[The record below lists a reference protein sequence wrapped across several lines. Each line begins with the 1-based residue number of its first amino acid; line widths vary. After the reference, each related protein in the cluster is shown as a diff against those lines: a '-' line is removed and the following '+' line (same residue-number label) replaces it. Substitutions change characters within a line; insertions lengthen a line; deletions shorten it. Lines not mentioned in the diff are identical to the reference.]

1 MWFSSRSPLVELAG
15 AENAPTGVVGQI
27 RGMRS
32 RISEPLK
39 RGVRALRPHRAKEAT
54 GRRRRHAKA
63 EVGGERRA
71 IVSASGSGAL
81 IAAAPRRASHRFP
94 LRLRKARLAPEVSAP
109 EVIVEPTLDAV
120 DVVDAPTTTL
130 TRPELRS
137 RVWALALPAI
147 GEQLLALG
155 VGASDTFLAGHLG
168 IAAQSELGYDR
179 ATAVAA
185 VGVASTAVWV
195 VLTAFFAVN
204 VGVTALVARAT
215 GAKDRSLA
223 ARAAG
228 QGIFMGVVA
237 GAIMLAAAVP
247 LAELITTV
255 LGVSGQVG
263 SLAAT
268 FIRIYSIALPATGVA
283 SACTAAMRG
292 SGDARRPLLVMLLVN
307 GLNIVASWVLLNGV
321 PELGIAPLGVIGSA
335 IGATTGWTIGA
346 CLALYLLTREHPRAP
361 RITLGMIRPNGAVA
375 ARILRV
381 GLPSAA
387 EQVVF
392 QVGIV
397 SFLRAVVPLGATVYA
412 ANTSINTVE
421 SMGTL
426 PGLGFSVATTA
437 LVGQALGAGD
447 PDLAVR
453 AVWTA
458 WKPCVLVMG
467 SIGLIAMIVPNIIL
481 GIFVADPSVLTA
493 GDVAMRLSL
502 FTLPMS
508 ATAFV
513 FIGALRGAGDTKFPV
528 FVRAAGTWGL
538 RLPAAS
544 LLIPMFGLPGARMA
558 MALDF
563 TSQAAITFL
572 RFRSGRWRKAKV

>member
-1 MWFSSRSPLVELAG
+1 MPG
-15 AENAPTGVVGQI
+15 
-27 RGMRS
+27 
-32 RISEPLK
+32 
-39 RGVRALRPHRAKEAT
+39 EAT
-54 GRRRRHAKA
+54 AA
-63 EVGGERRA
+63 VSRA
-71 IVSASGSGAL
+71 D
-81 IAAAPRRASHRFP
+81 
-94 LRLRKARLAPEVSAP
+94 LRG
-109 EVIVEPTLDAV
+109 
-120 DVVDAPTTTL
+120 
-130 TRPELRS
+130 

-155 VGASDTFLAGHLG
+155 VGASDTFLAGHL
-168 IAAQSELGYDR
+168 ATSAQGVVGYDR

-215 GAKDRSLA
+215 GARDRSLA
-223 ARAAG
+223 SHAAA
-228 QGIFMGVVA
+228 QGILMGVIA
-237 GAIMLAAAVP
+237 GTMMLAAAVP
-247 LAELITTV
+247 LAELITQV
-255 LGVSGQVG
+255 LGVDGQVAT
-263 SLAAT
+263 LAAT
-268 FIRIYSIALPATGVA
+268 YIRIFSLALPATGIA

-292 SGDARRPLLVMLLVN
+292 AGDARRPLLVMLLVN
-307 GLNIVASWVLLNGV
+307 GLNIVASWVLLNGM
-321 PELGIAPLGVIGSA
+321 PTLGIAPLGVIGSA
-335 IGATTGWTIGA
+335 IGAATGWSIGA
-346 CLALYLLTREHPRAP
+346 CLALFLLSRQHPKAP
-361 RITLGMIRPNGAVA
+361 RISLGMLRPDGKLC

-437 LVGQALGAGD
+437 LVGQALGAGN
-447 PDLAVR
+447 PDLATR

-458 WKPCVLVMG
+458 LKPCVLVMG
-467 SIGLIAMIVPNIIL
+467 SIGLIAMVVPNLIL
-481 GIFVADPSVLTA
+481 GIFVADPHVLSA
-493 GDVAMRLSL
+493 GDVAMRLSF

-508 ATAFV
+508 AAAFV

-528 FVRAAGTWGL
+528 IVRAAGTWGL
-538 RLPAAS
+538 RLPAAAF
-544 LLIPMFGLPGARMA
+544 LIPLLGLPGARMA
-558 MALDF
+558 MAVDF
-563 TSQAAITFL
+563 SSQAAITYL
-572 RFRSGRWRKAKV
+572 RFRGGRWRKARV